1 MAKIYSIIGVNMEKN
16 KIIPQL
22 KTAFIILSVV
32 LIGVGLFD
40 LAFAYI
46 YKEAL
51 ELGSCN
57 LCFELNPSLAYCE
70 NWKPLNLSNI
80 NLTYVSYGK

>member
-1 MAKIYSIIGVNMEKN
+1 MLREKSSIK
-16 KIIPQL
+16 QL
-22 KTAFIILSVV
+22 KALAIVFGVV

-40 LAFAYI
+40 LAFVYI

-51 ELGSCN
+51 EMGSCS
-57 LCFELNPSLAYCE
+57 LCFELNPGYAYCD
-70 NWKPLNLSNI
+70 NWTAVNSS